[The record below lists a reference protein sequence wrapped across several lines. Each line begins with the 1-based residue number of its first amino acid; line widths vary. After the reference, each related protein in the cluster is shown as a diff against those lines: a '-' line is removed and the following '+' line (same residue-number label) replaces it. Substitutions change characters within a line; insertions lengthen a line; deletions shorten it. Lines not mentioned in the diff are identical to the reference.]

1 MNIKEISGDLLAQD
15 LQFGVVI
22 SRFNDLF
29 TQQLLRGALDCF
41 QRHGVR
47 EDAVTVV
54 WVPGAFE
61 ISLAIQK
68 LAQLKAKKY
77 DALLALGMVIQGA
90 TPHAGLI
97 NGQVARSLTQIS
109 LQESVPVIDG
119 VVAADNLEQAMER
132 AGSKA
137 GNRGWNAALSG
148 IEMGSLMKK
157 FSG

>member
-1 MNIKEISGDLLAQD
+1 MNIKEISGNLLAKD
-15 LQFGVVI
+15 LRFGIVI

-29 TQQLLRGALDCF
+29 TQQLLRGALDCL
-41 QRHGVR
+41 QRHGAG

-61 ISLAIQK
+61 IPLAIQQ
-68 LAQLKAKKY
+68 LAQAKTKKC

-109 LQESVPVIDG
+109 LKENVPVIDG

-132 AGSKA
+132 AGTKA
-137 GNRGWNAALSG
+137 GNRGWSAALSA
-148 IEMGSLMKK
+148 IEMASLIKK
-157 FSG
+157 ITG